1 MAQTET
7 ESKFNDVLKTL
18 VDQFNHAVT
27 LETYTVVADVDV
39 VVNSEAGKLVD
50 ISFASTPPADAT
62 KSEKALYT
70 AINQFSGDVRTV
82 WGKGTDPD
90 ADTTLFA
97 THNEN
102 VKLGGDIFVRNI
114 KMVADLVKKFAE

>member
-1 MAQTET
+1 MAQSET

-39 VVNSEAGKLVD
+39 VVNSQAGKLVD
-50 ISFASTPPADAT
+50 ISFASDASSDPAT
-62 KSEKALYT
+62 SEKALYT
-70 AINQFSGDVRTV
+70 AINPFSGDVKTV

-114 KMVADLVKKFAE
+114 KMVADLIKKFAE

>member
-1 MAQTET
+1 MAQSET

-39 VVNSEAGKLVD
+39 VVNSQAGKLVD
-50 ISFASTPPADAT
+50 ISFASDASSDPAT
-62 KSEKALYT
+62 SEKALYT
-70 AINQFSGDVRTV
+70 AINQFSGDVKTV

-114 KMVADLVKKFAE
+114 KMVADLIKKFAE